1 MASQTASKNII
12 LSSPF
17 QNYIQTIYNNDS
29 IETFDKIK
37 QIQNFIRE
45 EKIMITRG
53 EQLSEETFDKIKQIQ
68 NFIGDEKIMITLAE
82 RQLSE
87 FQDIEDTKYI
97 KNILNSSLSQIF
109 TYMSKNKNNISIT
122 ELDFINQNSHT
133 ITMTI
138 KETFKNNDVQLEEKE
153 DEDDTC
159 VELEGWGTDSGSEI
173 PDADLVNL
181 SNLTQLPR
189 VDLRLCK
196 ITDAG
201 LVHLSN
207 LTKLTSLNLR
217 HSDKIT
223 DAGLVH
229 LSNLTELTSLDLSS
243 CRNITDAGLVHL
255 ANLTELTSLNL
266 SHSDKITDAGLVH
279 LSNLTKLTVFLKE
292 L

>member
-1 MASQTASKNII
+1 MLMVIIKEIIVPEFLKMKLFMFKIYLTDMASQTTSKNIN
-12 LSSPF
+12 LSCSF

-37 QIQNFIRE
+37 QIQDFIRE
-45 EKIMITRG
+45 
-53 EQLSEETFDKIKQIQ
+53 
-68 NFIGDEKIMITLAE
+68 EKIMITLAE

-87 FQDIEDTKYI
+87 FQDIEDT

-138 KETFKNNDVQLEEKE
+138 KETFKNNNVVQLEEKE
-153 DEDDTC
+153 EKEDEEDEDDACTS
-159 VELEGWGTDSGSEI
+159 LDLSECYI
-173 PDADLVNL
+173 ITDADLIHI
-181 SNLTQLPR
+181 SNLTNLTSL
-189 VDLRLCK
+189 DLRYCAN

-201 LVHLSN
+201 LIHLSN
-207 LTKLTSLNLR
+207 LTNLTSLNLYR
-217 HSDKIT
+217 CDKIT

-229 LSNLTELTSLDLSS
+229 LSNLTNLTSLNLRY
-243 CRNITDAGLVHL
+243 CANITDAGL
-255 ANLTELTSLNL
+255 
-266 SHSDKITDAGLVH
+266 IH
-279 LSNLTKLTVFLKE
+279 LSNLTKLKE